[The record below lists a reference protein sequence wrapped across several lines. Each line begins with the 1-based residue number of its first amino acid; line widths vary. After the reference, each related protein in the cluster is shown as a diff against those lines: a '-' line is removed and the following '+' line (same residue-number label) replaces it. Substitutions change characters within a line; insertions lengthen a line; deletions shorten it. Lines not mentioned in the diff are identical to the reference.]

1 MSDLQQEK
9 RWNPYI
15 AMLPCCGK
23 VACLKCIEIAE
34 RINETLEG
42 KGGDEAQAYVNR
54 QHKRWDAHMA
64 TYDHS
69 LVQVH
74 T

>member
-1 MSDLQQEK
+1 MSDEK

-34 RINETLEG
+34 RINEALDS
-42 KGGDEAQAYVNR
+42 GGSDEACRYGER
-54 QHKRWDAHMA
+54 QSKRLNKHMD
-64 TYDHS
+64 TFDHTG
-69 LVQVH
+69 VEVH
-74 T
+74 V